1 MLSLSLKGRLIFID
15 RMNQNV
21 VSQYCQRVTISII
34 YYLLCVCTDLWQPEK
49 TLGSWFSLSCGSLG
63 PRSACCT
70 WRQPLLFA
78 ELSLYPS
85 QQLLIAVKSRQAKE
99 VEAQLSPLVISSE
112 GNREPLLTN
121 TLVTSITGLQVF
133 LVFEKRLL

>member
-34 YYLLCVCTDLWQPEK
+34 YYVCVQT
-49 TLGSWFSLSCGSLG
+49 CGSQKKLQAVGSLYHVGPQDQGQLVALG
-63 PRSACCT
+63 GSPFY
-70 WRQPLLFA
+70 QYA

-85 QQLLIAVKSRQAKE
+85 QQLLIAVKSRLAKE